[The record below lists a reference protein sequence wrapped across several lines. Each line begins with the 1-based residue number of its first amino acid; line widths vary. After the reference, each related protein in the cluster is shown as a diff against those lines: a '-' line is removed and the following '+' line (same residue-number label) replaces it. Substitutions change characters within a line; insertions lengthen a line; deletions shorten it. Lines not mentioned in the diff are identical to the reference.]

1 MRNVINVLITAV
13 MLIMVVGCSDSVN
26 QPVVGV
32 VTSQTRIIGKTAP
45 NFNFTSA
52 EGKVTSFKEVNQPIS
67 IIAFTASS
75 GDVCCQLNPQL
86 VELAKRF
93 RGQPVS
99 VSQVSLPT
107 KKCPH
112 GPGCTEF
119 CNIKDI
125 NLIALCDKD
134 MVAWELYGQPKPDT
148 VILIDDK
155 SRIVAVES
163 LDNLDAVAKKAAEMA
178 RQYSK
183 EYESMYE
190 GG

>member
-13 MLIMVVGCSDSVN
+13 MLIVITGCSDSAK

-32 VTSQTRIIGKTAP
+32 VTTETHIVGKTAP
-45 NFNFTSA
+45 DFNFTSA

-67 IIAFTASS
+67 IIAFTSSS
-75 GDVCCQLNPQL
+75 GDVCCQLNRQL
-86 VELAKRF
+86 VELAKHF

-107 KKCPH
+107 KNCPH
-112 GPGCTEF
+112 GPGCTEQ

-125 NLIALCDKD
+125 NLIALCDED
-134 MVAWELYGQPKPDT
+134 LIAWQVYDQPKPDT
-148 VILIDDK
+148 VILIDYK
-155 SRIVAVES
+155 SQIVAVES
-163 LDNLDAVAKKAAEMA
+163 LDSLDAVAKKAAEMA
-178 RQYSK
+178 QEYTKS
-183 EYESMYE
+183 YESMYE

>member
-1 MRNVINVLITAV
+1 MRNVIIVLITAV
-13 MLIMVVGCSDSVN
+13 MLVTLLGCGN
-26 QPVVGV
+26 NIKQPTVGV
-32 VTSQTRIIGKTAP
+32 VTTEIHIVGKTAP
-45 NFNFTSA
+45 DFNFTSA

-67 IIAFTASS
+67 IIAFTTSS

-107 KKCPH
+107 KKCPY
-112 GPGCTEF
+112 GPGCTGQ
-119 CNIKDI
+119 CNTKDI
-125 NLIALCDKD
+125 NLIVLCDKD
-134 MVAWELYGQPKPDT
+134 MVAWNLYGQPDPDT
-148 VILIDDK
+148 VILIDHK
-155 SRIVAVES
+155 SQIVAVES
-163 LDNLDAVAKKAAEMA
+163 LDNLDAVAKKATQMA